1 MKDCLSVLVNLN
13 KVDCEKVM
21 KTSIDRH
28 ILKFFSIL
36 YCIPS
41 KSKVRKRKVRG
52 QSQRGYSKVYGD
64 IML

>member
-1 MKDCLSVLVNLN
+1 MKNLMNVLVNLN
-13 KVDCEKVM
+13 KVDCVNVM

-36 YCIPS
+36 YCITS
-41 KSKVRKRKVRG
+41 KSKVRKLKVRG